1 MFKGRK
7 AGWDRLDIIRIY
19 GKAGKCKMSFWAE
32 QGIFMVRIVV
42 AAMCGAAI
50 GFERKSRLKSAG
62 IRTHMIVASTAALMI
77 ILSKYGFSDVL
88 TSESVKLDPSRIAS
102 GIVSAVGFLGTG
114 VIFVHRKEI
123 VGLTTAA
130 GIWAT
135 VGIGMAIGT
144 GMYVVGIATTGF
156 ILLVQYALHR
166 QIGHWRPMQEAHEV
180 TACVQGKELQG
191 VVDLLEARGIEVLH
205 MTLKRSG
212 ENKVKAVL
220 SVNYPLDFEKEDAL
234 KLVSEIPA
242 IQTADI

>member
-1 MFKGRK
+1 
-7 AGWDRLDIIRIY
+7 
-19 GKAGKCKMSFWAE
+19 
-32 QGIFMVRIVV
+32 MVRIVV
-42 AAMCGAAI
+42 AALCGAAI

-88 TSESVKLDPSRIAS
+88 TLESVKLDPSRIAS
-102 GIVSAVGFLGTG
+102 GIVPAVGFLGTG
-114 VIFVHRKEI
+114 VIFIHRKEI

-135 VGIGMAIGT
+135 VGIGMAIGA

-156 ILLVQYALHR
+156 ILLAQYALHR
-166 QIGHWRPMQEAHEV
+166 QIGHWRPMLEAHEV

-191 VVDLLEARGIEVLH
+191 VVDLLEARGIEILH

-220 SVNYPLDFEKEDAL
+220 SVNYPPNFEKEDAL